1 MSVSMSEERE
11 RREKTYIISD
21 MWVQEVA
28 FPLFMQAAHAN
39 PTRCVLNR
47 GFPSGPFM
55 ENMLE

>member
-1 MSVSMSEERE
+1 VSEERE

-28 FPLFMQAAHAN
+28 LPLFMQAAHAN
-39 PTRCVLNR
+39 PTLCVLNR
-47 GFPSGPFM
+47 GLPSGPFM